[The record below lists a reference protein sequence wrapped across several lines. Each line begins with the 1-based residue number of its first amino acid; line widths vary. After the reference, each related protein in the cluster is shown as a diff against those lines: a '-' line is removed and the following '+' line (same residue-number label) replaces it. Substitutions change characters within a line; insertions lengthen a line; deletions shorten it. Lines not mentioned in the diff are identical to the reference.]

1 MGTASSRRIY
11 LRSTV
16 PGKETFSIHFKIG
29 KETLLE
35 DLMDE
40 VHEVLKLNQLPLS
53 QGESIVA
60 IHAKAQEGSEFPY
73 VVDQFYPI
81 DGSVPAIIKGNSFQE
96 PLYFQERDPEE
107 IFLTKVPVSPLLS
120 SSFEGASEKNLIFA
134 SCETPG
140 PYRKMEDRFDIC
152 CAVPSFPSWHYF
164 GVFDGHGGKFPAEF
178 LSVNLSQCIDETTK
192 EMIGNA
198 SSEENG
204 IEQDGENVDSE
215 LLKEILI
222 KSCLKMDKQ
231 LQNHPK
237 MQIIREP
244 GGNLSYSS
252 GGSTAIIALITPKYV
267 AIANVGDS
275 RAVLGRRKSRRTIQ
289 SMDSVADSGKNER
302 KEGKASEGKRNK
314 NEQATYISPYA
325 KKWGTVIP
333 ESGLEAVPL
342 SCDHKFSIPEE
353 TERAVKAGA
362 T

>member
-1 MGTASSRRIY
+1 MGTTSSRRIY

-29 KETLLE
+29 EETLVE
-35 DLMDE
+35 DLIDK
-40 VHEVLKLNQLPLS
+40 VYEVLKSNQLPLS
-53 QGESIVA
+53 QGEGIVA

-73 VVDQFYPI
+73 VVDRFCPI
-81 DGSVPAIIKGNSFQE
+81 DDRVPSIIKGNGFHE
-96 PLYFQERDPEE
+96 PLYFQERYPEE
-107 IFLTKVPVSPLLS
+107 IILTKTVPVSPLLN
-120 SSFEGASEKNLIFA
+120 SSFDVATEKNLIFA
-134 SCETPG
+134 SSETPG
-140 PYRKMEDRFDIC
+140 WYRKMEDRFDIC
-152 CAVPSFPSWHYF
+152 CAVPSCPSWHYF
-164 GVFDGHGGKFPAEF
+164 GVFDGHGAKFPAEF

-192 EMIGNA
+192 ETIGKA
-198 SSEENG
+198 GSEVSNLG
-204 IEQDGENVDSE
+204 KDGEDVDSE

-237 MQIIREP
+237 MQIIEET
-244 GGNLSYSS
+244 GGKRSYSS
-252 GGSTAIIALITPKYV
+252 GGSTAIIALVTPKYV

-275 RAVLGRRKSRRTIQ
+275 RAVLGRRKTNQ
-289 SMDSVADSGKNER
+289 TMDSVADNDQNKG
-302 KEGKASEGKRNK
+302 KEGKESEGKGNK

-333 ESGLEAVPL
+333 ESGLEAMSL
-342 SCDHKFSIPEE
+342 SRDHKFAIPEE